1 MDNLMWDDNESQI
14 KAELGSQERVLWTG
28 RPRSGIL
35 LRPADALL
43 IPFSLLWGGF
53 AIFWEA
59 TVITQRAPFF
69 FKLWGVPFVLVGLY
83 LIVGRFFADARQR
96 AKTYYGIT
104 SERIIIIS
112 GLFRRSVKSLNIETL
127 SDITL
132 TEKSDGSG
140 TITLGPTHPM
150 LGWLG
155 GASWPGTQQYSPP
168 GLDLIDDACSVY
180 ETIRAAQRDA
190 KKNV

>member
-1 MDNLMWDDNESQI
+1 MEDRMRNDLMWDDTENQI
-14 KAELGSQERVLWTG
+14 KAELGSQERLLWTG

-35 LRPADALL
+35 FRPADALL

-104 SERIIIIS
+104 SERVIIIS

-140 TITLGPTHPM
+140 SITLGPTHPM
-150 LGWLG
+150 LGWARRSKL
-155 GASWPGTQQYSPP
+155 ARHTAVLAPCTRF
-168 GLDLIDDACSVY
+168 D
-180 ETIRAAQRDA
+180 RRRAQRLRD
-190 KKNV
+190 NPHRTT